1 MNNKISTI
9 TLPALDLKR
18 SLIFYRDQLGF
29 HIREETISEA
39 HLAFELENG
48 LFFVLIERAEFNDF
62 AKMVNQTIAPKGNSE
77 CILTYFAGNRDEV
90 DEILAKAKLAGVNPV
105 SAQDKPWGYA
115 GYFADIDGHMWE
127 VIHNPKMYNTE
138 VERTWN

>member
-9 TLPALDLKR
+9 TLPALDLKK

-29 HIREETISEA
+29 NISEESISEA

-48 LFFVLIERAEFNDF
+48 LFFVLIERDEFNDF
-62 AKMVNQTIAPKGNSE
+62 AKVVNQNIASKGNSE

-90 DEILAKAKLAGVNPV
+90 DEILNRAKQAGVTPV
-105 SAQDKPWGYA
+105 AAQDKPWGYA
-115 GYFADIDGHMWE
+115 GYFADIDGHIWE
-127 VIHNPKMYNTE
+127 VIHNPKMYNIE